1 MCIANCSWLGFVIG
15 IVFIPILC
23 KWCDRLKSIPYQ
35 MLMLVFIIV
44 LVTQSTDAYVGFLV
58 LIIVQF
64 LIAKF
69 IGKGRLLFNNKKCR

>member
-1 MCIANCSWLGFVIG
+1 
-15 IVFIPILC
+15 
-23 KWCDRLKSIPYQ
+23 